1 MDRKKVIELD
11 ETLRRNYTDTCM
23 KRFFRLFSGAFLLVA
38 LSCGSGPESAPP
50 KPAPEPADLA
60 GKTGF
65 QQEKQEQKKLED
77 FDPKSIPREEFNT
90 AKTDVQQLIQRLNR
104 IIRAK
109 DYKGW
114 LSYLS
119 ADYLARISSSVYLD
133 EASNQPKLVQQGI
146 VLKSAND
153 YFTHVVVPSRANDR
167 VDDIEFISRN
177 SIKALTLSSKGEKLL
192 LYKLERTEEGWKII
206 N

>member
-1 MDRKKVIELD
+1 
-11 ETLRRNYTDTCM
+11 M
-23 KRFFRLFSGAFLLVA
+23 KRIFRLFPAAFFVLA

-50 KPAPEPADLA
+50 ESTPPQDRPAAA
-60 GKTGF
+60 
-65 QQEKQEQKKLED
+65 QKQEQKIED
-77 FDPKSIPREEFNT
+77 FDPKSITKEEFDT

-119 ADYLARISSSVYLD
+119 ADYLARISSPAYLE
-133 EASNQPKLVQQGI
+133 EASGQPKLVQQGI
-146 VLKSAND
+146 VLESAND
-153 YFTHVVVPSRANDR
+153 YFTYVVVPSRANDR
-167 VDDIEFISRN
+167 VDDIEFTSRN
-177 SIKALTLSSKGEKLL
+177 SIKALTLSPRGEKLL
-192 LYKLERTEEGWKII
+192 LYKLERTGDGWKII